1 MTGTSKLSE
10 ILVDLAVQLPFA
22 IAIIACMIVMIRR
35 RKRHPKV
42 AVWALI
48 GLALILL
55 QAITFTF
62 IYALVPDLFIHSS
75 TNIADVFHFLGVIFN
90 VTRLIAFAPLLA
102 AIFMQ
107 RPIREFG

>member
-1 MTGTSKLSE
+1 MTGTSKLSQ
-10 ILVDLAVQLPFA
+10 IFVDLAVQLPFA
-22 IAIIACMIVMIRR
+22 IAIVVCMIVMIRR

-55 QAITFTF
+55 NAITFTF
-62 IYALVPDLFIHSS
+62 IYALVPDLFSS
-75 TNIADVFHFLGVIFN
+75 TNRSYVLQFLGVIFN
-90 VTRLIAFAPLLA
+90 VTRVIAYAPLLA

-107 RPIREFG
+107 RPVREFG